1 MIDGTPVLDI
11 KPFIQAYDNPSGEQ
25 DEDNDEI
32 LRGSESTQLERKSL
46 EHAEFSTNA
55 CNALFKNNSE
65 VLTGKGSSVSH
76 DELNKDL
83 CYESVIST
91 TKNCEFKNPK
101 ENICQST
108 VATQDGTAGN
118 MVEPTDHMVESADH
132 MIESADHSTAGQGS
146 SETSSCAFS
155 PGWVG
160 ASEDD
165 LRVGFTAR
173 SRTDLLR
180 IDLDSLSFI
189 KNVTELET
197 CIRKIND

>member
-1 MIDGTPVLDI
+1 MA
-11 KPFIQAYDNPSGEQ
+11 KKIQMTSPT
-25 DEDNDEI
+25 
-32 LRGSESTQLERKSL
+32 LKGSESTQLERKSL

-155 PGWVG
+155 PGRMFSIIVVLTLLLLIFQ
-160 ASEDD
+160 E
-165 LRVGFTAR
+165 RFF
-173 SRTDLLR
+173 LLR
-180 IDLDSLSFI
+180 KSFLNSRNFI
-189 KNVTELET
+189 QMKLRYTLHEVNSKFNRLGWSF
-197 CIRKIND
+197 RR

>member
-1 MIDGTPVLDI
+1 MA
-11 KPFIQAYDNPSGEQ
+11 KKIQMTSPT
-25 DEDNDEI
+25 
-32 LRGSESTQLERKSL
+32 LKGSESTQLERKSL

-65 VLTGKGSSVSH
+65 VLTGKGFSVSH

-108 VATQDGTAGN
+108 AATQDGVAGN

-132 MIESADHSTAGQGS
+132 STAGQGS
-146 SETSSCAFS
+146 SETSTSSCAFS
-155 PGWVG
+155 PGRMFSIIVV
-160 ASEDD
+160 
-165 LRVGFTAR
+165 LT
-173 SRTDLLR
+173 LLLLIFQER
-180 IDLDSLSFI
+180 FFD
-189 KNVTELET
+189 
-197 CIRKIND
+197 